1 MMWLWLIGGVLL
13 FIFIEVATQ
22 LSFAKRRKV
31 SELLNIVAFLLA
43 AWLLTE
49 DEMVVSVL
57 GWILLGV
64 AILLDVA
71 RRNALNNSR

>member
-13 FIFIEVATQ
+13 FILIEVATQ

-49 DEMVVSVL
+49 DEVVVSVL

-64 AILLDVA
+64 AILLDVV
-71 RRNALNNSR
+71 RRKALINSL